1 VGAAETRGDIMP
13 LGPVDFLL
21 ARFEH
26 GQFHGQMAEAL
37 ADLVDKGIIHI
48 IDLVFLR
55 KEDDGTITT
64 FEIDDLGELGS
75 AYDDLDGEAGGLLSE
90 EDLLAAAEDLEPG
103 TAAGLL
109 VWENVW
115 AQGFVEAL
123 RSAGGEVIAYDRIP
137 AADIEDAFAG
147 LDDDDEALADELAVE
162 DVAAEEDTRSG
173 SV

>member
-1 VGAAETRGDIMP
+1 
-13 LGPVDFLL
+13 VDFLL

-26 GQFHGQMAEAL
+26 GQFHGQMADAL

-48 IDLVFLR
+48 IDLVFVR

-64 FEIDDLGELGS
+64 FELDDLGELAS
-75 AYDDLDGEAGGLLSE
+75 AYNNVDGEAGGLLSQ
-90 EDLLAAAEDLEPG
+90 EDLQAAAEDLEPG

-123 RSAGGEVIAYDRIP
+123 RSAGGEVVAYDRIP
-137 AADIEDAFAG
+137 AADIEQAYADLEGVDA
-147 LDDDDEALADELAVE
+147 ADGAS
-162 DVAAEEDTRSG
+162 RSG
-173 SV
+173 SA